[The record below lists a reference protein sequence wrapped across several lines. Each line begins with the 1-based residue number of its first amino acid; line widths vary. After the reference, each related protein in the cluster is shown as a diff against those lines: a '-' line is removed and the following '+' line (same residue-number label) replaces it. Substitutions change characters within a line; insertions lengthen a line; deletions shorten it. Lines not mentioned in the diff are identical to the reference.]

1 LASIIL
7 SDNYGSSQVRKQP
20 IKACTH
26 ALQILRYLY
35 LPCISKNRRKFAKKI
50 RSEKL
55 DSHCMKIWI
64 FLWKYEFF
72 FENMN
77 FSLKI
82 WIFLLK
88 FENIILTFAAIWVF
102 YFFSIQKW
110 ANALNDYFC
119 KWIWLSSTFELFF
132 CKKRNVH
139 LHLIERNSISK
150 EVQQSRMKG
159 RRKNIIK
166 HL

>member
-1 LASIIL
+1 MHTRLTNSPL
-7 SDNYGSSQVRKQP
+7 P
-20 IKACTH
+20 IF
-26 ALQILRYLY
+26 ALHLEK
-35 LPCISKNRRKFAKKI
+35 PSKIRKKI
-50 RSEKL
+50 RFEKL
-55 DSHCMKIWI
+55 DSQCMKIWI
-64 FLWKYEFF
+64 FLW
-72 FENMN
+72 
-77 FSLKI
+77 
-82 WIFLLK
+82 K

-119 KWIWLSSTFELFF
+119 KWIWLSSTFKLFF

-139 LHLIERNSISK
+139 LHLIERNSIFSLSK

-159 RRKNIIK
+159 RRKNTIK

>member
-50 RSEKL
+50 GFEKL
-55 DSHCMKIWI
+55 DSQCMKIWI

-82 WIFLLK
+82 WKFHFNFCCYMGLFL
-88 FENIILTFAAIWVF
+88 
-102 YFFSIQKW
+102 FSIQKW

>member
-1 LASIIL
+1 MHTRLTNSPL
-7 SDNYGSSQVRKQP
+7 P
-20 IKACTH
+20 IF
-26 ALQILRYLY
+26 ALHLEK
-35 LPCISKNRRKFAKKI
+35 PSKI
-50 RSEKL
+50 RKKNSIWKTWFALYENMNFSL
-55 DSHCMKIWI
+55 KIWI

-82 WIFLLK
+82 WIFLWK